1 MNSNTRRV
9 FQFKTWIFLCRG
21 ETVSFPLLLHARP
34 AATQIWLQ
42 LLLSG
47 EKLPGQALRC
57 GCLAGGRGR
66 PAICPGG
73 PQSPPHP
80 RRERKLPLS
89 GAACDQLLGL
99 SGATVANCTAL
110 WPA

>member
-9 FQFKTWIFLCRG
+9 FQFKTWIFLCQG

-73 PQSPPHP
+73 PQSPPP
-80 RRERKLPLS
+80 PPQTREK
-89 GAACDQLLGL
+89 AAFVWGR
-99 SGATVANCTAL
+99 V
-110 WPA
+110 